1 MNLAQF
7 TPTAVQ
13 SEQACLCTLMT
24 GASIEAVQPLKAADF
39 FSEAHADIFAAVQH
53 LHSKRRP
60 VDLVTVFEHLKDVQ
74 VGDDLVD
81 LEYLQQL
88 IDMCTPVRHAAEHG
102 RRVREM
108 SQRRALI
115 DATEKAQDMARA
127 AGVDV
132 AALTD
137 QIASLFVGIQR
148 EQIARVPRNLAE
160 AVLARTE
167 HHEAVE
173 RGTVEPGW
181 RTGLPG
187 LDRLLGGGLRAGG
200 VYILAARPSVGKS
213 SLAQWLGMQH
223 AKYGRPCLFLSQEM
237 PEAELADRGMSSAG
251 QIDAEAMQ
259 TGGMTRDDWAR
270 IVELQEAPELRNF
283 YVDDQPALTLLDVR
297 AKAKQV
303 KGLKVLILDYLQLC
317 AGSSGREA
325 NRNTELEQI
334 SRGLKQ
340 LAKEMGVAVIALSQL
355 NRKVEERASK
365 RPILA
370 DLRDSG
376 AIEQDAD
383 VVAML
388 WTARD
393 LGNGYRQV
401 GMELPKNRHGRTGEV
416 ALHFDGA
423 RQTWGQSTESLA
435 PPASASAGSRRRGFS
450 DVD

>member
-1 MNLAQF
+1 MNPATF
-7 TPTAVQ
+7 IPISVE
-13 SEQACLCTLMT
+13 SEQACLCALMT
-24 GASIEAVQPLKAADF
+24 GASVESVQPLKASDF
-39 FSEAHADIFAAVQH
+39 FTEVHADIFAAIHH
-53 LHSKRRP
+53 LHTKRRSI
-60 VDLVTVFEHLKDVQ
+60 DLVTVYEWLKDGQ
-74 VGDDLVD
+74 HGEPADM
-81 LEYLQQL
+81 EYLQQVV
-88 IDMCTPVRHAAEHG
+88 DVGTNVRHVAEHA
-102 RRVREM
+102 RRIREM
-108 SQRRALI
+108 AQRRALI
-115 DATEKAQDMARA
+115 DATDKAQELARTPGADMAT
-127 AGVDV
+127 
-132 AALTD
+132 LTD
-137 QIASLFVGIQR
+137 QIASLFVGLQR
-148 EQIARVPRNLAE
+148 EQIARAPRSLAE
-160 AVLARTE
+160 AVLVRTE
-167 HHEAVE
+167 HLEAVE

-181 RTGLPG
+181 RTGIPG
-187 LDRLLGGGLRAGG
+187 LDRLLGGGLRPGA
-200 VYILAARPSVGKS
+200 VYILAARPSIGKS
-213 SLAQWLGMQH
+213 SKAQWLGMQQ
-223 AKYGRPCLFLSQEM
+223 ARAGRPCLFLSQEM
-237 PEAELADRGMSSAG
+237 PEAELADRGLSSAG
-251 QIDAEAMQ
+251 QIDADALQ

-270 IVELQEAPELRNF
+270 IVELQDAPELRNF

-340 LAKEMGVAVIALSQL
+340 LAKEMGIAVIALSQL

-393 LGNGYRQV
+393 LGNGCRLV
-401 GMELPKNRHGRTGEV
+401 GMDLPKNRQGRTGEV

-423 RQTWGQSTESLA
+423 HQSWGESTEDLKALSV
-435 PPASASAGSRRRGFS
+435 PSTGRRRGFG
-450 DVD
+450 DGD